1 MWTADDLMS
10 TLLSAAAAAAVAA
23 PEPQSDQSDHAL
35 LADPGSGSGHSD
47 TTTAISWADINAV
60 TDAVHTAGEP
70 TAGPDTT
77 GADTSDVY
85 KTPPKPATGPTCI
98 GFFNN
103 CECPRCHN
111 ESRETAHGKP
121 IPVTDGVTEMDSMGR
136 KNLMKDSKRRKW
148 GSQPPSPVL

>member
-10 TLLSAAAAAAVAA
+10 TLLGAATAAAMAA

-70 TAGPDTT
+70 TAGADTT

-85 KTPPKPATGPTCI
+85 KAPPKPATGPTCI
-98 GFFNN
+98 GFLNN
-103 CECPRCHN
+103 CEF
-111 ESRETAHGKP
+111 
-121 IPVTDGVTEMDSMGR
+121 
-136 KNLMKDSKRRKW
+136 
-148 GSQPPSPVL
+148 